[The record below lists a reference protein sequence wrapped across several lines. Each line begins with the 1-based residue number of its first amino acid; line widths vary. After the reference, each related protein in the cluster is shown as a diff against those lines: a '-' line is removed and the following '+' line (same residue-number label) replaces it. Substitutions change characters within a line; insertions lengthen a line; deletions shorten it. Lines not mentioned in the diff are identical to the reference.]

1 MQVLKS
7 RLSWA
12 IYIICA
18 ALFFFYYLFPS
29 EAIKE
34 YLADQVRQAQPY
46 LTVKI
51 SRVKPAFPPGLK
63 LYKVSLYHLDQTI
76 AGLDNLKIS
85 PDILSLFLATTHLT
99 FEGNGYGG
107 ILKGRADI
115 INKSPG
121 REVMI
126 DADLTGI
133 QVNQIEALSA
143 ATTHKISG
151 NLDGTLTF
159 KSNTP
164 NQALTGDLILM
175 GGQIEFSPPVLNQ
188 NVITFDTIEAELE
201 LSGRSLAINRCQL
214 EGDQLEADVA
224 GSIKFSGRSSRKILN
239 LSGTVKP
246 NEELLAKLGQN
257 VLELLK
263 GSNLENKGF
272 PFKIKGPLD
281 SPQYSFY

>member
-1 MQVLKS
+1 MQVLKT
-7 RLSWA
+7 RILWA
-12 IYIICA
+12 IYIFCA

-29 EAIKE
+29 DAINE
-34 YLADQVRQAQPY
+34 YLEDQIRQAQPY

-51 SRVKPAFPPGLK
+51 SRVKLAFPPGLK
-63 LYKVSLYHLDQTI
+63 LYKVSVYHLDQNI

-85 PDILSLFLATTHLT
+85 PDILSLFFATTHLT
-99 FEGNGYGG
+99 FEGKGYGG

-175 GGQIEFSPPVLNQ
+175 DGQIEFSLPVLNQ
-188 NVITFDTIEAELE
+188 NMITFDTIEAELE
-201 LSGRSLAINRCQL
+201 LSGRSLTINRGQL

-224 GSIKFSGRSSRKILN
+224 RSIKFGGRSSRKILN

-246 NEELLAKLGQN
+246 NAELLAKLGQN